1 MKTTSTTDGTTIATH
16 SDDIDTFVWTHP
28 EKFGATNLSGETGK
42 PLLPAIK
49 LPSSSPSTVYRMPS
63 TVHRNNMLRIVKYVL
78 YDILQNRIV
87 IGYTLFLLAVSFGLF
102 NLSDDPTKG
111 LVSLL
116 NIALIVTPLV
126 SIVFATI
133 HFYNSYEFIELL
145 AAQPIRRSVIVWS
158 QFIGLALALTLAILV
173 GIGIPIALFAP
184 NGIGLSL
191 LAATVG
197 LTVVFVSI
205 ALLASVATRDKAKG
219 IGVALLLW
227 FYFSLLYDAL
237 VLFLMFAFAD
247 YPLEKA
253 MLAFVSLNPIDLARV
268 VVLLQMDIS
277 ALMGYTGAL
286 FREFLGTGWGIAFA
300 TAVLLLW
307 ASIPMLLAVRI
318 FRKKDL

>member
-1 MKTTSTTDGTTIATH
+1 
-16 SDDIDTFVWTHP
+16 
-28 EKFGATNLSGETGK
+28 
-42 PLLPAIK
+42 
-49 LPSSSPSTVYRMPS
+49 
-63 TVHRNNMLRIVKYVL
+63 MLRIVKYVL

-87 IGYTLFLLAVSFGLF
+87 IGYTLFLLAVSLGLF

-158 QFIGLALALTLAILV
+158 QFFGLALALTLAVLI
-173 GIGIPIALFAP
+173 GIGVPVAIYAP
-184 NGIGLSL
+184 NATGLSL
-191 LAATVG
+191 LAAAVG
-197 LTVVFVSI
+197 LSVVFVSI
-205 ALLASVATRDKAKG
+205 AMLASVATRDKAKG

-227 FYFSLLYDAL
+227 FYFALLYDAL

-307 ASIPMLLAVRI
+307 ASVPMLLAVRI
-318 FRKKDL
+318 FRRKDL

>member
-1 MKTTSTTDGTTIATH
+1 MKTTETFIGLANPSRPTDIRQAMASKR
-16 SDDIDTFVWTHP
+16 SDGL
-28 EKFGATNLSGETGK
+28 ESSGRK
-42 PLLPAIK
+42 NAP
-49 LPSSSPSTVYRMPS
+49 MF
-63 TVHRNNMLRIVKYVL
+63 RIVKYVL

-87 IGYTLFLLAVSFGLF
+87 IGYTLFLLAVSFGVF
-102 NLSDDPTKG
+102 NLSDAPTKG

-158 QFIGLALALTLAILV
+158 EFWGLTLALSMAVAV
-173 GIGIPIALFAP
+173 GMGLPIFLFTP
-184 NGIGLSL
+184 NATGLSL
-191 LAATVG
+191 LAAAIG

-205 ALLASVATRDKAKG
+205 AMLASVATRDKAKG

-227 FYFSLLYDAL
+227 FFFSLLYDAL
-237 VLFLMFAFAD
+237 LLFLMFSFAD

-300 TAVLLLW
+300 AAVLLLW
-307 ASIPMLLAVRI
+307 AALPMWWAVRI
-318 FRKKDL
+318 FKRKDL

>member
-1 MKTTSTTDGTTIATH
+1 
-16 SDDIDTFVWTHP
+16 
-28 EKFGATNLSGETGK
+28 
-42 PLLPAIK
+42 
-49 LPSSSPSTVYRMPS
+49 
-63 TVHRNNMLRIVKYVL
+63 MLRIVKYVL

-87 IGYTLFLLAVSFGLF
+87 IGYTLFLLAVSLGLF
-102 NLSDDPTKG
+102 NLSADPTKG

-116 NIALIVTPLV
+116 NIALIVAPLV

-158 QFIGLALALTLAILV
+158 EFLGLAVALTLAVLT
-173 GIGIPIALFAP
+173 GIGIPIALFAL
-184 NGIGLSL
+184 NGMGISL
-191 LAATVG
+191 LLASVG
-197 LTVVFVSI
+197 LTFVFVSI

-219 IGVALLLW
+219 IGAALLLW
-227 FYFSLLYDAL
+227 FFFALLYDAL

-253 MLAFVSLNPIDLARV
+253 MLAVISLNPIDLARI

-286 FREFLGTGWGIAFA
+286 FREFLGTGWGISFA
-300 TAVLLLW
+300 AGVLLLW
-307 ASIPMLLAVRI
+307 AVVPILWAVRI
-318 FRKKDL
+318 FKRKDL

>member
-1 MKTTSTTDGTTIATH
+1 MKTTATPVNLNSHNPVEISNNFVSKH
-16 SDDIDTFVWTHP
+16 SDEFKSAERIH
-28 EKFGATNLSGETGK
+28 E
-42 PLLPAIK
+42 
-49 LPSSSPSTVYRMPS
+49 TVYRLPS
-63 TVHRNNMLRIVKYVL
+63 TVHRSSMFRIIKYVL

-87 IGYTLFLLAVSFGLF
+87 IGYTLFLLAVSLGLF
-102 NLSDDPTKG
+102 NLSADPTKG
-111 LVSLL
+111 LVSML
-116 NIALIVTPLV
+116 NIVLIVTPLV

-145 AAQPIRRSVIVWS
+145 AAQPVRRSVIVWS
-158 QFIGLALALTLAILV
+158 EFYGLAAAMKLAVLV
-173 GIGIPIALFAP
+173 GIGIPVALYAP
-184 NGIGLSL
+184 NATGLTLVIVAAGLS
-191 LAATVG
+191 
-197 LTVVFVSI
+197 VVFVSI

-227 FYFSLLYDAL
+227 FFFALLYDAL

-247 YPLEKA
+247 YPMEKA
-253 MLAFVSLNPIDLARV
+253 MLALVSLNPIDLARV

-300 TAVLLLW
+300 FAVLLLW
-307 ASIPMLLAVRI
+307 IFVPISAAVRI

>member
-1 MKTTSTTDGTTIATH
+1 M
-16 SDDIDTFVWTHP
+16 F
-28 EKFGATNLSGETGK
+28 
-42 PLLPAIK
+42 
-49 LPSSSPSTVYRMPS
+49 
-63 TVHRNNMLRIVKYVL
+63 RIVKYVL

-116 NIALIVTPLV
+116 NISLIVMPLV

-158 QFIGLALALTLAILV
+158 EFWGLTLALTLAVLV
-173 GIGIPIALFAP
+173 GIGLPILLFAP
-184 NGIGLSL
+184 NATGLSL
-191 LAATVG
+191 LAAAVG
-197 LTVVFVSI
+197 LTIVFVSV

-219 IGVALLLW
+219 IGMALLLW
-227 FYFSLLYDAL
+227 FWFALLYDAV
-237 VLFLMFAFAD
+237 VLFIMFSFAD

-286 FREFLGTGWGIAFA
+286 FREFLGTGWGIAFGA
-300 TAVLLLW
+300 VVLLLW
-307 ASIPMLLAVRI
+307 AALPMWWAVRI
-318 FRKKDL
+318 FRRKDL

>member
-1 MKTTSTTDGTTIATH
+1 M
-16 SDDIDTFVWTHP
+16 F
-28 EKFGATNLSGETGK
+28 
-42 PLLPAIK
+42 
-49 LPSSSPSTVYRMPS
+49 
-63 TVHRNNMLRIVKYVL
+63 RIVKYVL

-102 NLSDDPTKG
+102 NLSADATKG

-116 NIALIVTPLV
+116 NVALIVTPLV

-158 QFIGLALALTLAILV
+158 EFIGLASALTLAVLV
-173 GIGIPIALFAP
+173 GMGLPILLFSP
-184 NGIGLSL
+184 NATGFSL

-197 LTVVFVSI
+197 LTIAFVSI

-227 FYFSLLYDAL
+227 FFFSLIYDAL
-237 VLFLMFAFAD
+237 VLFLMFALAD

-253 MLAFVSLNPIDLARV
+253 MLVFVSLNPIDLARV

-300 TAVLLLW
+300 ASVLLLW
-307 ASIPMLLAVRI
+307 ATLPMLWAVRI